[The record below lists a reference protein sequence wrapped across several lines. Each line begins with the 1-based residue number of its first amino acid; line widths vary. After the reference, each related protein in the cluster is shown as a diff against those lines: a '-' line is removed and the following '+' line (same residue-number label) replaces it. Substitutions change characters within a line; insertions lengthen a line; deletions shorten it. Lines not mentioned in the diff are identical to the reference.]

1 MARRERHTRAGLNT
15 EEASCMQEALM
26 VVAGI
31 VIALAATGWVW
42 FALCMREG

>member
-1 MARRERHTRAGLNT
+1 
-15 EEASCMQEALM
+15 M

>member
-1 MARRERHTRAGLNT
+1 ME
-15 EEASCMQEALM
+15 EALM

-31 VIALAATGWVW
+31 VIALAVTGWVW

>member
-1 MARRERHTRAGLNT
+1 
-15 EEASCMQEALM
+15 MQEALM

-31 VIALAATGWVW
+31 VIALAATGWIW

>member
-1 MARRERHTRAGLNT
+1 VRVWRSHRA
-15 EEASCMQEALM
+15 EYQEASGMQEALM